1 MKKVLSSLF
10 LFAFVIVF
18 SNVST
23 VSAATSNTK
32 TIKTP
37 SSVLS
42 DYAKK
47 MEQKESQLTKKQQE
61 QQKAIEKAKK
71 ERQKKIEEQQK
82 AIEKA
87 KKERQKKIEDQKK
100 TAQKRQQERQQN
112 INNIKNNANSL
123 KNSFKLK

>member
-23 VSAATSNTK
+23 VCAATSNTK

-37 SSVLS
+37 SSILS

-71 ERQKKIEEQQK
+71 ERQKQ
-82 AIEKA
+82 
-87 KKERQKKIEDQKK
+87 IEDQKK
-100 TAQKRQQERQQN
+100 AAQKRQQERQQN

>member
-23 VSAATSNTK
+23 VCAATSNTK

-37 SSVLS
+37 SSILS

-47 MEQKESQLTKKQQE
+47 MEQK
-61 QQKAIEKAKK
+61 
-71 ERQKKIEEQQK
+71 
-82 AIEKA
+82 
-87 KKERQKKIEDQKK
+87 
-100 TAQKRQQERQQN
+100 
-112 INNIKNNANSL
+112 
-123 KNSFKLK
+123 

>member
-10 LFAFVIVF
+10 LFAFIIVF
-18 SNVST
+18 SNVSMVY
-23 VSAATSNTK
+23 VSTSNTK

-47 MEQKESQLTKKQQE
+47 MEQKETQITKKQE
-61 QQKAIEKAKK
+61 ERQKALEKAKKERQKKIEERQKALEKAKK

-82 AIEKA
+82 A
-87 KKERQKKIEDQKK
+87 
-100 TAQKRQQERQQN
+100 AQKRQQQRQQN

>member
-18 SNVST
+18 SNVSM
-23 VSAATSNTK
+23 VYASTSNTK

-47 MEQKESQLTKKQQE
+47 MEQISV
-61 QQKAIEKAKK
+61 I
-71 ERQKKIEEQQK
+71 
-82 AIEKA
+82 
-87 KKERQKKIEDQKK
+87 
-100 TAQKRQQERQQN
+100 
-112 INNIKNNANSL
+112 
-123 KNSFKLK
+123 